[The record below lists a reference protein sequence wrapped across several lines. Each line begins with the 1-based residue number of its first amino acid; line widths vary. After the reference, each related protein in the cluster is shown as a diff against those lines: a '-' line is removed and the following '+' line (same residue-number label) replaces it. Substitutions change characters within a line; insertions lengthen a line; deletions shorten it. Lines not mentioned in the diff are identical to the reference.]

1 MCFNLQLGS
10 RDVTVEN
17 GQNKQKPPTGYSW
30 NIPAEKHDDVTVRHA
45 GKPR

>member
-1 MCFNLQLGS
+1 MCFSLQLRS

-17 GQNKQKPPTGYSW
+17 GKNKQKPTTGYSW
-30 NIPAEKHDDVTVRHA
+30 NIPAEKHDDVTVCHA